1 MQYKF
6 FHWLYKSMNLAVQMI
21 YSACGFA
28 DSPIRSKESL
38 SYDFATINKN
48 ITF

>member
-6 FHWLYKSMNLAVQMI
+6 FHWFYKYKSMNLAVQMI
-21 YSACGFA
+21 YSACDFA

-38 SYDFATINKN
+38 SYDFATIN
-48 ITF
+48 